1 MTQFLRKV
9 RVALSPRE
17 SLLKTTLANGAVVY
31 GKNRTGFGGRGIYV
45 LREEIEPE
53 FTHLEQFLDADGVFL
68 DIGANTGIYTIKA
81 AKHYSKSGGG
91 VVIALEPFPD
101 VLAVLYRS
109 IQANGFRNVRLRN
122 VCAGASTGTASFWLN
137 AGTPH
142 TFSLLKRDEAASS
155 LSSLVVA
162 VDDLLRWE
170 GVERLDYIKIDVEGA
185 EASVLE
191 GAKESITRFRPIIQ
205 AEITINELHFSLDK
219 YATFRAASDSP
230 NNVYIPLE
238 SNKIAVAERLGWKRA
253 E

>member
-1 MTQFLRKV
+1 MTQFFRKV

-17 SLLKTTLANGAVVY
+17 SLLKTTLLNGAVVY

-81 AKHYSKSGGG
+81 AKHYSAGNGL
-91 VVIALEPFPD
+91 VIAVEPFPD
-101 VLAVLYRS
+101 VLATLYRS
-109 IQANGFRNVRLRN
+109 IQANGFRNVHLRN
-122 VCAGASTGTASFWLN
+122 ACAGAATGTASFWMN

-142 TFSLLKRDEAASS
+142 TFSLLKRDNAADS

-170 GVERLDYIKIDVEGA
+170 GVERLDYMKIDVEGA

-205 AEITINELHFSLDK
+205 AEITINELNFTLDR
-219 YATFRAASDSP
+219 YATFRAAPDSP

-238 SNKIAVAERLGWKRA
+238 NSKIAVAERLGWQRL
-253 E
+253 